1 MSELPIPVIIGTVM
15 IVVGIGIGIY
25 VAIQAIGRS
34 KKDKEFLS

>member
-1 MSELPIPVIIGTVM
+1 VIIGTVM